1 MNLLV
6 KITSLQIRRQLRFTY
21 MSLLNVHDLMCNKP
35 GYCKY
40 FEIDSFNTCG
50 QALLFSPQFLVV
62 AVQRDYIL
70 SLLMT
75 EMFLN
80 INLSS

>member
-35 GYCKY
+35 GYCKH
-40 FEIDSFNTCG
+40 FEIDSVLT
-50 QALLFSPQFLVV
+50 PVV
-62 AVQRDYIL
+62 KHCYSVH
-70 SLLMT
+70 S
-75 EMFLN
+75 F
-80 INLSS
+80 